1 MDNVKEKINIIN
13 KFILLEN
20 LFNEIKSWYENKMNI
35 DINDILK
42 KHNYICNYKEKVNI
56 TMLDNVIK
64 IKIPIED
71 YEYIDLDKLK
81 YEICKIIYNEKNK
94 IN

>member
-1 MDNVKEKINIIN
+1 MEEKINIIN
-13 KFILLEN
+13 KFIILEN

-64 IKIPIED
+64 IKIHIED
-71 YEYIDLDKLK
+71 YEYINLDKLK